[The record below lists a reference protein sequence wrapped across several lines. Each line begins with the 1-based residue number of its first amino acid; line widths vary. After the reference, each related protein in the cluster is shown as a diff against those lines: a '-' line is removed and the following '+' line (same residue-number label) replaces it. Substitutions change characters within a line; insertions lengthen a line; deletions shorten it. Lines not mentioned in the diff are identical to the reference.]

1 MPGNSLMFWKVRA
14 TRALGDA
21 ETLHPLQQ
29 EVAVPGR
36 QRQPSDG
43 RLVEAGEAVE
53 QRRLAGAVGAD
64 DAGDL
69 GRAGGEGDVV
79 DGQQAAE
86 AHGQVLDRQQRDGRT
101 EERRV
106 GKECVSKCR
115 YRWSADHKKKKT

>member
-21 ETLHPLQQ
+21 ETLHPLKQ
-29 EVAVPGR
+29 EVAVPGG

-53 QRRLAGAVGAD
+53 QCRLAGAVGAD

-86 AHGQVLDRQQRDGRT
+86 ARS
-101 EERRV
+101 EEHTSELQSLMRI
-106 GKECVSKCR
+106 S
-115 YRWSADHKKKKT
+115 SAVFCLKKKKSYTTTKQ